1 MKHSIVLYGCVM
13 VCVWRAI
20 KYFVCVFDV
29 FQGGFSVMF
38 VCTGVFVCLVVFVCI
53 VVFEGQYAVCRACR
67 GPYDLP
73 TKV

>member
-1 MKHSIVLYGCVM
+1 MQD
-13 VCVWRAI
+13 
-20 KYFVCVFDV
+20 FVCVFDV
-29 FQGGFSVMF
+29 FQGGFSV
-38 VCTGVFVCLVVFVCI
+38 VFVCLVVFVCI

>member
-29 FQGGFSVMF
+29 FQGGFSV
-38 VCTGVFVCLVVFVCI
+38 VFVCLVVFVCI

>member
-1 MKHSIVLYGCVM
+1 MKHSIVHYGCVM

-20 KYFVCVFDV
+20 RYFVCVFDV
-29 FQGGFSVMF
+29 FQGGFSV
-38 VCTGVFVCLVVFVCI
+38 VVVCLVVFVCI